1 MQQSPPVHGLKRNA
15 VLCLLT
21 HRGDDLMLHRARE
34 PNRGLWVPVGGKLE
48 PFESPR
54 AAAIRELREEAGIAV
69 PEVRLLGTLVETS
82 PTAYNWWT
90 AVYHAELPFDGPRP
104 ALAWCAEGEL
114 RWVPGHRL
122 LELPMPPTDRHIY
135 ACRDERRPFMLSAEY
150 DEALALVRLDEELSG
165 TRLQ

>member
-1 MQQSPPVHGLKRNA
+1 
-15 VLCLLT
+15 
-21 HRGDDLMLHRARE
+21 MLHRVRE

-69 PEVRLLGTLVETS
+69 AGVRLLGTLVETS

-90 AVYHAELPFDGPRP
+90 AVYLAELPGEAARP
-104 ALAWCAEGEL
+104 PLADCPEGEL
-114 RWVPGHRL
+114 RWIPGERL

-135 ACRDERRPFMLSAEY
+135 ACRDEGRPFMLAAEY
-150 DEALALVRLDEELSG
+150 DAALTLLRLDEELAG
-165 TRLQ
+165 IRLQ

>member
-1 MQQSPPVHGLKRNA
+1 MQKSPAVLGLKRNA
-15 VLCLLT
+15 VLCLLN

-90 AVYHAELPFDGPRP
+90 AVYHAELPHDGPRP

-114 RWVPGHRL
+114 RWVPGSQL

-135 ACRDERRPFMLSAEY
+135 ACRDERRAFMLSAEY

>member
-21 HRGDDLMLHRARE
+21 HRGDELMLHRARE

-69 PEVRLLGTLVETS
+69 PDVRLLGTLVETS

-114 RWVPGHRL
+114 RWVPGHQL